1 MVPRRCRGATQGSD
15 WLAWPRVR
23 VFRAKHTTRFFQ
35 RTEQSLTAFDKCCVV
50 IPRGDTREGEFFMEL
65 ALADYDY
72 FRDDRLSDRSGLVT
86 HAEFVNYFGPFASRI
101 FLLCDVKKN

>member
-1 MVPRRCRGATQGSD
+1 
-15 WLAWPRVR
+15 
-23 VFRAKHTTRFFQ
+23 
-35 RTEQSLTAFDKCCVV
+35 
-50 IPRGDTREGEFFMEL
+50 MEL